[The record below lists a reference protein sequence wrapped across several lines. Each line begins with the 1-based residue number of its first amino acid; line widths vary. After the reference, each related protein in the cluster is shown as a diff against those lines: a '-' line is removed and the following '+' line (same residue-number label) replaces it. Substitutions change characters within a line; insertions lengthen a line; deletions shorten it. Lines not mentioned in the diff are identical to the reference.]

1 METNNQPSQMP
12 NETPQS
18 QPQPQYNNGQPQYN
32 NGQPQYNS
40 GQPQYNNG
48 QPSYNNGQPQYNNSQ
63 PQYNNGQPQ
72 YNNGQPQYN
81 NGQPQYNNG
90 QSQYN
95 NGQSSYNNGQPP
107 IEPKKKNTALW
118 IGIVAAFL
126 ILAIAVGG
134 YIIANS
140 GNQQVDEVAAYTALS
155 ESHSSK
161 DYQAFLDQFP
171 NSKFAADVRER
182 MTKLLELEGA
192 WNAIVN
198 SSNPDDF
205 ANFKSKYNDD
215 FYAKLAD
222 NKIDSLDFSKAQT
235 TGTPTAFA
243 NYLLKHPEGRYTA
256 EAQAAQNTAEALAVT
271 PDERSQVSEV
281 LNQFFSAFS
290 ENNQSEIAANI
301 TPVMTVFLGKKNAT
315 KAVVMSTIADMFNE
329 HIEDCRFNVGSGI
342 NITKKAS
349 NNGTIYSVDFSVDQ
363 YIERDNPG
371 KTFGSYKAHAEINSN
386 FVLSALTMK
395 QISEKKQ

>member
-1 METNNQPSQMP
+1 M
-12 NETPQS
+12 
-18 QPQPQYNNGQPQYN
+18 
-32 NGQPQYNS
+32 
-40 GQPQYNNG
+40 
-48 QPSYNNGQPQYNNSQ
+48 
-63 PQYNNGQPQ
+63 
-72 YNNGQPQYN
+72 
-81 NGQPQYNNG
+81 
-90 QSQYN
+90 
-95 NGQSSYNNGQPP
+95 
-107 IEPKKKNTALW
+107 
-118 IGIVAAFL
+118 
-126 ILAIAVGG
+126 GG

-140 GNQQVDEVAAYTALS
+140 GNNQVDEVTAYTALS

-192 WNAIVN
+192 WNTIVN

-235 TGTPTAFA
+235 TGTPAAFA

>member
-81 NGQPQYNNG
+81 NGQSQYNNG

-192 WNAIVN
+192 WNTIVN

>member
-18 QPQPQYNNGQPQYN
+18 QPQQQYNNGQPQYN
-32 NGQPQYNS
+32 NGQPQYS
-40 GQPQYNNG
+40 NG
-48 QPSYNNGQPQYNNSQ
+48 QT
-63 PQYNNGQPQ
+63 QYNNGQPQ

-81 NGQPQYNNG
+81 NGQPQYNNS
-90 QSQYN
+90 QPQYN
-95 NGQSSYNNGQPP
+95 NGQPQYSNGQPQYNNVQSPYNNGQPP

-118 IGIVAAFL
+118 IGIAAAFL

-140 GNQQVDEVAAYTALS
+140 ENKQVDEVTAYTALS

-192 WNAIVN
+192 WNTIVN

-222 NKIDSLDFSKAQT
+222 NKIDSLDFAKAQT
-235 TGTPTAFA
+235 AGTPAAFA
-243 NYLLKHPEGRYTA
+243 NYLQIHPEGRYTA
-256 EAQAAQNTAEALAVT
+256 EAQAAQSNAEALT
-271 PDERSQVSEV
+271 ITSDERSQVSET
-281 LNQFFSAFS
+281 LNHFFSAFS

-329 HIEDCRFNVGSGI
+329 HIQECRFNVGNGI

>member
-1 METNNQPSQMP
+1 MP
-12 NETPQS
+12 NETPQ
-18 QPQPQYNNGQPQYN
+18 PQPNQQYNNGQPQYN
-32 NGQPQYNS
+32 NGQPQYS
-40 GQPQYNNG
+40 NG
-48 QPSYNNGQPQYNNSQ
+48 QTQYNNGQPQYNNSQ

-72 YNNGQPQYN
+72 YSNGQPQYN
-81 NGQPQYNNG
+81 
-90 QSQYN
+90 SV
-95 NGQSSYNNGQPP
+95 QSSYNNGQPP
-107 IEPKKKNTALW
+107 IGPKKKNTALW
-118 IGIVAAFL
+118 IGIAAAFL

-140 GNQQVDEVAAYTALS
+140 ENKQVDEVTAYTALS

-192 WNAIVN
+192 WNTIVN

-222 NKIDSLDFSKAQT
+222 NKIDSLDFAKAQT
-235 TGTPTAFA
+235 AGTPAAFA
-243 NYLLKHPEGRYTA
+243 NYLQIHPEGRYTA
-256 EAQAAQNTAEALAVT
+256 EAQAAQSNAEALT
-271 PDERSQVSEV
+271 ITSDERSQVSET

-329 HIEDCRFNVGSGI
+329 HIQECRFNVGNGI

>member
-18 QPQPQYNNGQPQYN
+18 QPQQQYNNGQPQYN
-32 NGQPQYNS
+32 NGQPQYS
-40 GQPQYNNG
+40 NG
-48 QPSYNNGQPQYNNSQ
+48 QT
-63 PQYNNGQPQ
+63 QYNNGQPQ

-81 NGQPQYNNG
+81 NGQPQYNNS
-90 QSQYN
+90 QPQYN
-95 NGQSSYNNGQPP
+95 NGQPQYSNGQPQYNNVQSPYNNGQPP

-118 IGIVAAFL
+118 IGIAAAFL

-140 GNQQVDEVAAYTALS
+140 ENKQVDEVAAYTALS

-192 WNAIVN
+192 WNTIVN

-222 NKIDSLDFSKAQT
+222 NKIDSLDFAKAQT
-235 TGTPTAFA
+235 AGTPAAFA
-243 NYLLKHPEGRYTA
+243 NYLQIHPEGRYTA
-256 EAQAAQNTAEALAVT
+256 EAQAAQSNAEALT
-271 PDERSQVSEV
+271 ITSDERSQVSET

-329 HIEDCRFNVGSGI
+329 HIQECRFNVGNGI

>member
-1 METNNQPSQMP
+1 MP

-18 QPQPQYNNGQPQYN
+18 QPQQQYNNGQTQYNNGQPQYN
-32 NGQPQYNS
+32 YGQPQ
-40 GQPQYNNG
+40 
-48 QPSYNNGQPQYNNSQ
+48 YNNGQPQYNNSQ

-72 YNNGQPQYN
+72 YSNGQPQYN
-81 NGQPQYNNG
+81 NV
-90 QSQYN
+90 
-95 NGQSSYNNGQPP
+95 QSSYNNGQPP

-118 IGIVAAFL
+118 IGIAAAFL

-140 GNQQVDEVAAYTALS
+140 ENKQVDEVTAYTALS

-161 DYQAFLDQFP
+161 DYQAFLEQFP

-192 WNAIVN
+192 WNTIVN

-235 TGTPTAFA
+235 TGTPAAFA

-290 ENNQSEIAANI
+290 DNNQSEIAANI

>member
-1 METNNQPSQMP
+1 METNNQPSQMS

-18 QPQPQYNNGQPQYN
+18 QPQQQYNNGQPQYN
-32 NGQPQYNS
+32 NGQPQYS
-40 GQPQYNNG
+40 NG
-48 QPSYNNGQPQYNNSQ
+48 QT
-63 PQYNNGQPQ
+63 Q

-95 NGQSSYNNGQPP
+95 NSQPQYNNGQPQYSNGQPQYNNVQSPYNNGQPP

-118 IGIVAAFL
+118 IGIAAAFL

-140 GNQQVDEVAAYTALS
+140 ENKQVDEVTAYTALS

-182 MTKLLELEGA
+182 MAKLLELEGA
-192 WNAIVN
+192 WNTIVN

-222 NKIDSLDFSKAQT
+222 NKIDSLDFAKAQT
-235 TGTPTAFA
+235 AGTPAAFA
-243 NYLLKHPEGRYTA
+243 NYLQIHPEGRYTA
-256 EAQAAQNTAEALAVT
+256 EAQAAQSNAEALT
-271 PDERSQVSEV
+271 ITSDERSQVSET

-329 HIEDCRFNVGSGI
+329 HIQECRFNVGNGI